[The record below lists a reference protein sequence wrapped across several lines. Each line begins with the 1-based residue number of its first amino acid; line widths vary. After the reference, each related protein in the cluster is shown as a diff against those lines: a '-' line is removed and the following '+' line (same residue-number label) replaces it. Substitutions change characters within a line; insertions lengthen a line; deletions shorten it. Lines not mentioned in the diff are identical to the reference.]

1 MEERFSVS
9 EAAREL
15 EISRTTLYAWLEKEP
30 EMQRQLDKHHTLTR
44 QHLNK
49 LASTY
54 RKKHKP
60 TLSEVDSALSER
72 IEALEAKQ
80 EALEARIN
88 TLERIA
94 ADDQPTQKLP
104 KV

>member
-1 MEERFSVS
+1 MQERFSVS

-15 EISRTTLYAWLEKEP
+15 EISRTTLYSWLQKEP

-44 QHLNK
+44 QQLNK

-54 RKKHKP
+54 KKKHKP
-60 TLSEVDSALSER
+60 TLSEVDAALTER

-80 EALEARIN
+80 EALEARIHA
-88 TLERIA
+88 LEGLA
-94 ADDQPTQKLP
+94 ADETPTRKLP
-104 KV
+104 RI